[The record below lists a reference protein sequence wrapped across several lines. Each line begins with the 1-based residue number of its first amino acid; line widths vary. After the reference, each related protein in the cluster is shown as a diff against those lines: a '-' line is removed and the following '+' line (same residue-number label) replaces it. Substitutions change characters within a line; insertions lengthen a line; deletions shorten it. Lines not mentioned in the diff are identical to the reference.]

1 MNNIQRKD
9 DSMKG
14 YVVIDTEVVDQEAFS
29 EFVERIPG
37 AMTANG
43 GRFVVRGGQSQVAEG
58 DWTPQRL
65 VIMEFE
71 SYEAASAF
79 IASDEYAA
87 LDELRH
93 RAVKSRVVVVE
104 GYSSDA

>member
-1 MNNIQRKD
+1 MN
-9 DSMKG
+9 G
-14 YVVIDTEVVDQEAFS
+14 YVVIDTEVIDQHAFS

-37 AMTANG
+37 AMAANG

-71 SYEAASAF
+71 SYEAANAF
-79 IASDEYAA
+79 LDSDEYTA

-93 RAVKSRVVVVE
+93 KAVKSNVVVVE
-104 GYSSDA
+104 GHST

>member
-1 MNNIQRKD
+1 MN
-9 DSMKG
+9 G
-14 YVVIDTEVVDQEAFS
+14 YVVIDTEVVDQEAFA

-37 AMTANG
+37 AMAANG

-71 SYEAASAF
+71 SYEAANAF
-79 IASDEYAA
+79 LDSDEYTA

-93 RAVKSRVVVVE
+93 RAVKSNIVVVE
-104 GYSSDA
+104 GYST